1 MDGLS
6 RQASLYL
13 DLVVFE
19 SILEPNMNLNVRV
32 LSQLVHISLFVFY
45 FFVNGLFNTSKVF
58 WTKPMPFCGKIVI
71 AKLPG
76 SSFFTEIICCL
87 FLIANGKMPKL

>member
-1 MDGLS
+1 MIG
-6 RQASLYL
+6 RGK
-13 DLVVFE
+13 V
-19 SILEPNMNLNVRV
+19 IR
-32 LSQLVHISLFVFY
+32 SQLPEPLY
-45 FFVNGLFNTSKVF
+45 TSKVF

-87 FLIANGKMPKL
+87 FLIANEKMPKL